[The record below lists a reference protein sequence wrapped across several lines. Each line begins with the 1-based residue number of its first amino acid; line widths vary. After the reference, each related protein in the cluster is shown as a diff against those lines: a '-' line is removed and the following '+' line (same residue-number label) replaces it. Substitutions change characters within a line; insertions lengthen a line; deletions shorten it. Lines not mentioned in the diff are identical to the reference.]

1 MIWSH
6 SGFQG
11 LPPSSTFLMSIGVGG
26 AGLACAGEAV
36 AIPMKNT
43 KLTVNNDV
51 FSAEILMF
59 TGSPPRIDLLRCH
72 PSRDCSASGSARK
85 DHARNQGDLP
95 WSNTP
100 PCPEGTSNRRAYGSC
115 RLLPAGTAWESRH
128 LAGFRRRLS

>member
-85 DHARNQGDLP
+85 DHAGIKGIFPGPTHPPVRNG
-95 WSNTP
+95 
-100 PCPEGTSNRRAYGSC
+100 RAIGEPMA
-115 RLLPAGTAWESRH
+115 PAVS
-128 LAGFRRRLS
+128 